1 MDTSVA
7 LIIAKTLSPCLRFI
21 RSTEPVVII
30 DVTFPAAVRIA
41 TSDTTLSETI
51 FSIVPARRFRM
62 LVLTVRSFHRW
73 LIDFSS
79 IAVVI
84 TMAMMAVVSSTPVVR
99 GVSVATVIIRVWP
112 GIRVVVR
119 SPIVP
124 VGIIIVACRI
134 SVIAAGKSKTESANA
149 RKTGGHLSVSTL
161 PGNQSQSAYRQ
172 SNQEKLFHRFISSV
186 CFRSSVCYFARDET
200 ARLPLPWNRILPVA
214 RF

>member
-7 LIIAKTLSPCLRFI
+7 LIIAKTLSPSLRFI

-30 DVTFPAAVRIA
+30 DVTFPAAVRIV
-41 TSDTTLSETI
+41 TSDTTLSETN

-62 LVLTVRSFHRW
+62 LVLTVESFHRW

-84 TMAMMAVVSSTPVVR
+84 AMAMMALVSSTPVVR
-99 GVSVATVIIRVWP
+99 GVSVATVIRIWL
-112 GIRVVVR
+112 GIRVVR

-134 SVIAAGKSKTESANA
+134 SVIAAWEPKTESHSGNPDS
-149 RKTGGHLSVSTL
+149 HLSVSTP
-161 PGNQSQSAYRQ
+161 PGNEGQSTYGQ
-172 SNQEKLFHRFISSV
+172 SNQEKLLHRFTSSI
-186 CFRSSVCYFARDET
+186 CFGFCLLFCVG
-200 ARLPLPWNRILPVA
+200 RLRVFLYRGI
-214 RF
+214 

>member
-84 TMAMMAVVSSTPVVR
+84 TMAMMAMVSSTPVVR

-112 GIRVVVR
+112 GIRVVR

-161 PGNQSQSAYRQ
+161 PGYQSQPAYRQ
-172 SNQEKLFHRFISSV
+172 SNQEKFFHRFTSSV
-186 CFRSSVCYFARDET
+186 CFRSSVCCFARNET
-200 ARLPLPWNRILPVA
+200 ARLPLPWNRKLPVA